1 MNDNISTTT
10 YKKNLGKNFMI
21 IDANDNEHLDK
32 NNFRIRMIHENNIA
46 GLLNTY
52 VQYINDFPSFHY
64 DITGLQSLEVI
75 LDTSP
80 ITHSVLCKIFS
91 GIYNALIS
99 LENYLLTHD
108 HVLLSPEYIYVAA
121 DYSDVFLCY
130 YPFKEERF
138 INSISSFFD
147 YILKKVDHNDEKCVY
162 LAYTMHRYCN
172 ESTFNL
178 NELYNKL
185 SYSQQYLHEESND
198 LSTNHK
204 TIYNNN
210 PPSDYDIN
218 NTYDTPFSYAKNTTT
233 HNQSIYETDGN
244 TSKSL
249 ALDKKNLPDKKILL
263 LIGFT
268 VVGITLSTILFIL
281 NLYPLSF
288 YIILLATLV
297 IITGYNGYHI
307 LRQQDNTP
315 YIPIDSAKPETIN
328 YGTVLLTG
336 SLEDNTH
343 KLIYTGTGEGN
354 DISITHFPFIIGK
367 TDSCSAKV
375 QNSVISRLHA
385 KLTIVP
391 TDMNEDDICIEDLN
405 STNGTLLN
413 NVPLTPYEKY
423 PITSGDYITFGH
435 LTYIFR

>member
-1 MNDNISTTT
+1 MNYNISTTT
-10 YKKNLGKNFMI
+10 YKKNLGKNYMI
-21 IDANDNEHLDK
+21 IDTNNYDHVDK
-32 NNFRIRMIHENNIA
+32 NNFRIQMIHENNIN
-46 GLLNTY
+46 GLLNTH

-108 HVLLSPEYIYVAA
+108 HVLLSPEYIYVSA

-130 YPFKEERF
+130 YPFKQESF
-138 INSISSFFD
+138 LNSISFFFD

-162 LAYTMHRYCN
+162 LAYTMHRYCS

-185 SYSQQYLHEESND
+185 SCTQQYLHQKNNN
-198 LSTNHK
+198 LSTNPK
-204 TIYNNN
+204 TIHTDN
-210 PPSDYDIN
+210 PHSDYVIN
-218 NTYDTPFSYAKNTTT
+218 NAYDTPLNFVANTNT
-233 HNQSIYETDGN
+233 HNQQICENEDNSL
-244 TSKSL
+244 KSPN
-249 ALDKKNLPDKKILL
+249 LDRKNLPDKKLLL

-268 VVGITLSTILFIL
+268 IVGVILSTTLFIL

-288 YIILLATLV
+288 YITLLATL
-297 IITGYNGYHI
+297 IIIAGYNGYHI
-307 LRQQDNTP
+307 LRQQNNSS
-315 YIPIDSAKPETIN
+315 YIPVASPKPETIN
-328 YGTVLLTG
+328 YGTVLLSG

-354 DISITHFPFIIGK
+354 D
-367 TDSCSAKV
+367 
-375 QNSVISRLHA
+375 
-385 KLTIVP
+385 
-391 TDMNEDDICIEDLN
+391 
-405 STNGTLLN
+405 
-413 NVPLTPYEKY
+413 PLSFYN
-423 PITSGDYITFGH
+423 
-435 LTYIFR
+435 R